1 MIVTKHKK
9 TEHEV
14 PHAFNAGDSVQLLS
28 FEKLPSHYLD
38 PEFHLGGIQ
47 TNHQKM
53 AYLGKPCTIAEYF
66 FYGQIEGWVYRLE
79 EDDQRWAWLED
90 MFLLE
95 QVVLKEKAQ
104 NNPQMPFI

>member
-1 MIVTKHKK
+1 MIVTKHKR
-9 TEHEV
+9 TEHDIS
-14 PHAFNAGDSVQLLS
+14 HALNPGDSVQLLS

-38 PEFHLGGIQ
+38 PAFHLGGIQ

-53 AYLGKPCTIAEYF
+53 AYLGKPCIIAECF
-66 FYGQIEGWVYRLE
+66 FYKPMEQWVYRIV
-79 EDDQRWAWLED
+79 EDEKRFAWLED

>member
-9 TEHEV
+9 TEHDI
-14 PHAFNAGDSVQLLS
+14 PHALNPGDSVQLLS
-28 FEKLPSHYLD
+28 FEKLPPHYLD
-38 PEFHLGGIQ
+38 HAFLGSIQ
-47 TNHQKM
+47 INHQKM
-53 AYLGKPCTIAEYF
+53 AYLGKTCTIAVCF
-66 FYGQIEGWVYRLE
+66 FYKPMEQWVYRIE
-79 EDDQRWAWLED
+79 EDEKRFAWLED